1 MERSPGAVKRA
12 TAIRAEDG
20 RRVTSAEALAVGGR
34 SEHHTRF
41 PTPCA
46 PNVAMLLFGRA
57 LQMIGLAL
65 LPLAIIMQLTGLG
78 LREMLMLAVVGAV
91 IFWIGRLMEGLG
103 RK

>member
-1 MERSPGAVKRA
+1 MEQAFYRGGDNDCESGRA
-12 TAIRAEDG
+12 DDTRAK
-20 RRVTSAEALAVGGR
+20 ALAERAR

-41 PTPCA
+41 THFRA
-46 PNVAMLLFGRA
+46 PNVAMILLGRT

-78 LREMLMLAVVGAV
+78 LREMLMLAMLGAV

>member
-1 MERSPGAVKRA
+1 M
-12 TAIRAEDG
+12 I
-20 RRVTSAEALAVGGR
+20 
-34 SEHHTRF
+34 
-41 PTPCA
+41 
-46 PNVAMLLFGRA
+46 LFGRT

>member
-1 MERSPGAVKRA
+1 
-12 TAIRAEDG
+12 
-20 RRVTSAEALAVGGR
+20 
-34 SEHHTRF
+34 
-41 PTPCA
+41 
-46 PNVAMLLFGRA
+46 MLLFGRT

-91 IFWIGRLMEGLG
+91 IFWIGRLMEGMG